1 MTISVAISV
10 RAAYCSFNY
19 PRRSVVAD
27 SQRSHVV
34 EDLHNDFTGTISG
47 RVGTIHRDRTEVR

>member
-1 MTISVAISV
+1 M
-10 RAAYCSFNY
+10 
-19 PRRSVVAD
+19 AD